1 MDFIIDE
8 NIPVKLADWLTEKG
22 HNPIF
27 CLKGSSDEDIAS
39 LAKQRKAI
47 LLTQDRHFTNTL
59 RFPPQ
64 DFSGIIRIK
73 IHPSYIED
81 ITSSLEKLFK
91 KFANSENFRGKL
103 IILSKKG
110 FFKLKE

>member
-1 MDFIIDE
+1 MDFVIDE
-8 NIPVKLADWLTEKG
+8 NIPAELIPWLKRKG
-22 HNPIF
+22 HNTFPVP
-27 CLKGSSDEDIAS
+27 KGFSDEEVAL
-39 LAKQRKAI
+39 LAKERKAI
-47 LLTQDRHFTNTL
+47 LLTQDRHFTNSL

-81 ITSSLEKLFK
+81 ITLSLEKLFEIFNK
-91 KFANSENFRGKL
+91 IEDFKGKL
-103 IILSKKG
+103 IILRKEG

>member
-8 NIPVKLADWLTEKG
+8 NVPVELITWLNQLRHSTFLTPKG
-22 HNPIF
+22 A
-27 CLKGSSDEDIAS
+27 SDEEVAL
-39 LAKQRKAI
+39 LAKEQKAI

-73 IHPSYIED
+73 IHPSHIED
-81 ITSSLEKLFK
+81 ITLSLKKLFEVFSK
-91 KFANSENFRGKL
+91 PEDFKGKL
-103 IILSKKG
+103 IILGKEG
-110 FFKLKE
+110 FFKLKR